1 MHFFAVSDPSPPSA
15 VPPDKRSFIRKL
27 IEYLIPGPD
36 SHAEL
41 YNTLSQAED
50 NQLIESDSRA
60 MLEGVIRIANMTADD
75 VMVPVHRM
83 DLLDINWSYEQL
95 LKVVITTAHSRFP
108 VYEDKKDNIIGMLLA
123 KDMLKLQRAPE
134 LNLRAL
140 LRTPMFV
147 PESKKLNDLLR
158 EFRARR
164 NHQAI
169 VIDEFGRLAGLI
181 TIEDIL
187 EEIVGEIEDEFDV
200 DEEEGDIYSLADGSF
215 RVSGDTPIDR
225 INEHFDVDIHPSDTE
240 DEDSFETIGGLIA
253 HEMGHVPARNEFITL
268 GGLNFVVMLAKG
280 GAVRW
285 FKVTPAAAT
294 ETAS

>member
-1 MHFFAVSDPSPPSA
+1 MHLFAVSDPSPSSL

-75 VMVPVHRM
+75 VMVPVPRM
-83 DLLDINWSYEQL
+83 DLLDINWSNEQL

-123 KDMLKLQRAPE
+123 KDLLKLQRAPE

-158 EFRARR
+158 EFRAR
-164 NHQAI
+164 A
-169 VIDEFGRLAGLI
+169 
-181 TIEDIL
+181 
-187 EEIVGEIEDEFDV
+187 
-200 DEEEGDIYSLADGSF
+200 
-215 RVSGDTPIDR
+215 
-225 INEHFDVDIHPSDTE
+225 
-240 DEDSFETIGGLIA
+240 
-253 HEMGHVPARNEFITL
+253 
-268 GGLNFVVMLAKG
+268 
-280 GAVRW
+280 
-285 FKVTPAAAT
+285 
-294 ETAS
+294 

>member
-1 MHFFAVSDPSPPSA
+1 MSDPSSPSA

-75 VMVPVHRM
+75 VMVPVPRM

-123 KDMLKLQRAPE
+123 KDLLKLQRAPE

-200 DEEEGDIYSLADGSF
+200 DEDEGDIYSLADGSF

-225 INEHFDVDIHPSDTE
+225 INEHFDVDIRPSDTE

>member
-1 MHFFAVSDPSPPSA
+1 MSDPSSPSA

-75 VMVPVHRM
+75 VMVPVPRM

-123 KDMLKLQRAPE
+123 KDLLKLQRAPE

-200 DEEEGDIYSLADGSF
+200 DEDEGDIYSLADGSF
-215 RVSGDTPIDR
+215 RVSGDTSIDR
-225 INEHFDVDIHPSDTE
+225 INEHFDVDIRPSDTE

-268 GGLNFVVMLAKG
+268 GGLNFVVMLTKG

-294 ETAS
+294 ETTP